1 MWVFCLVESILV
13 ALAHIE
19 ILLVALLGTDCL
31 CVTVSEHRFLATATY
46 NAYFSVALDGGVNVT
61 YCVCL
66 HFVLLANLHKYTTP
80 TSVFLLWQPQP
91 ESLFLLYFYHA
102 FPETFIR
109 LPQLL
114 YKLPLTLIET
124 VTGTEPLCFA
134 VVFFFAVVTSL
145 HSITLISK
153 LSYPLLRDLKVCSV

>member
-1 MWVFCLVESILV
+1 MQP
-13 ALAHIE
+13 
-19 ILLVALLGTDCL
+19 GP
-31 CVTVSEHRFLATATY
+31 
-46 NAYFSVALDGGVNVT
+46 
-61 YCVCL
+61 
-66 HFVLLANLHKYTTP
+66 AN
-80 TSVFLLWQPQP
+80 TSVFGSFLLWQPQP

-145 HSITLISK
+145 HSNTLISK
-153 LSYPLLRDLKVCSV
+153 LLYPLLRDLEVCSVKFYPDEVTVEIFTRDSCGSATHCEV